1 VIERIEDANDPRIE
15 AYRDIRERDLK
26 GRAGA
31 FVLEGEIVL
40 KAALR
45 AGRFAVRSLL
55 VGENRVEPL
64 AELLAQV
71 PASVPV
77 YVAGRAVLDAVAG
90 FPLHR
95 GVLALGLRG
104 EPKSPAELVA
114 GLPAQALVMVLSAIA
129 NHDNMG
135 GLFRNAA
142 AFGVD
147 AVLLDEACCD
157 PLYRKAI
164 RVSAGAAVIV
174 PFAQGGSAQTLCEE
188 LLAAGFSVL
197 ATSPRGIRRLKD
209 VTPSPRQ
216 AVLFGAEGPGLP
228 QALIDRLDSVRIDMA
243 GGFDSLNVATTAGIV
258 LHQLRA

>member
-40 KAALR
+40 KAALL

-55 VGENRVEPL
+55 IGESRVEPL

-77 YVAGRAVLDAVAG
+77 YVAGRPVLDAIAG

-95 GVLALGLRG
+95 GVLALGQRG
-104 EPKSPAELVA
+104 GAKSPAELVA

-142 AFGVD
+142 AFGAD
-147 AVLLDEACCD
+147 AVLLDEGCCD

-164 RVSAGAAVIV
+164 RVSAGAAAIV
-174 PFAQGGSAQTLCEE
+174 PFAQGGTAQTLCEE

-197 ATSPRGIRRLKD
+197 ATSPRGTRRLKE
-209 VTPSPRQ
+209 VMASPRQ

-258 LHQLRA
+258 LHQLRG